1 MPSVDCVV
9 VATPTRSQ
17 VKYAQAVGRGLR
29 PFPGKEDCL
38 VIDVVGVSD
47 RLDLQ
52 TLPRLFGLRQ
62 TAAGETVIEAID
74 RQVRQDRARR
84 HEAARPA
91 QRKGEGPMRSRE
103 VQLLGRRRRRERK
116 LSWLRHGPYWLLSIG
131 QGGLLALG
139 PAGERWSVVRLDR
152 DRIERLAVDVDLG
165 YAHGIAEDYV
175 RQSGAI
181 GLADASARWRH
192 APMNDAQAGLLR
204 RLGIT
209 PPEGASK
216 GEASD
221 LITVARGAALLDR
234 LARRAA

>member
-1 MPSVDCVV
+1 
-9 VATPTRSQ
+9 
-17 VKYAQAVGRGLR
+17 
-29 PFPGKEDCL
+29 
-38 VIDVVGVSD
+38 VID
-47 RLDLQ
+47 
-52 TLPRLFGLRQ
+52 
-62 TAAGETVIEAID
+62 AID
-74 RQVRQDRARR
+74 RQTREDQSR
-84 HEAARPA
+84 RPA
-91 QRKGEGPMRSRE
+91 ATRSGQSKREGQMRSRD
-103 VQLLGRRRRRERK
+103 VNLLGRRPRERK

-131 QGGLLALG
+131 QGGLLALA

-152 DRIERLAVDVDLG
+152 DQIEQLAVDVELA

-175 RQSGAI
+175 RQSGAMW
-181 GLADASARWRH
+181 LADASARWRR
-192 APMNDAQAGLLR
+192 APINDAQAQLLR